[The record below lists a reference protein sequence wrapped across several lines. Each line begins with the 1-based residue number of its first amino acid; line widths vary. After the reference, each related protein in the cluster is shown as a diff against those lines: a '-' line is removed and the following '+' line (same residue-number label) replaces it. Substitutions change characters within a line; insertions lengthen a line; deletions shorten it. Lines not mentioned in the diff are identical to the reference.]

1 MFRTSANI
9 RFNMYF
15 KNASSYRLL
24 HSDAEGSDEEQDS
37 LDHSG
42 HTPASKSTS
51 CSGRLSS
58 MLDGLTASDITSR
71 PDPSLKPPGT
81 AFKLESVSVN
91 HDTHQSTVSTPS
103 GDFVDALRDVIA
115 QNTFWFLEAYKM
127 LQGRKDRLNNGA
139 FLGSL
144 QSIGK
149 GQTWDGWLSPE
160 LAVSSDFK
168 NCSSLH
174 KGLKAARSASV
185 CHLTLQGC
193 ESLIMECTGAKV
205 SRSPGRQQKESINV
219 SFTLRFADSKR

>member
-1 MFRTSANI
+1 
-9 RFNMYF
+9 MYF

-24 HSDAEGSDEEQDS
+24 HSDAEGSDEEQHS

-71 PDPSLKPPGT
+71 PNPSIVSPGMI
-81 AFKLESVSVN
+81 FKLEAVSVS
-91 HDTHQSTVSTPS
+91 HDTHQSMVSTPS
-103 GDFVDALRDVIA
+103 GDFVDALRGVIA
-115 QNTFWFLEAYKM
+115 QNTCWFLEAYKM

-144 QSIGK
+144 QSTGK

-174 KGLKAARSASV
+174 KGLKAAQLASV
-185 CHLTLQGC
+185 YHLTLQGC
-193 ESLIMECTGAKV
+193 ESLIMECTGGKV
-205 SRSPGRQQKESINV
+205 SRAPNRQQKESVNV
-219 SFTLRFADSKR
+219 LFTLRFADSKRWGYISYGSAS